1 MRSDIEEKCK
11 KAKACADYMATLSA
25 YSKNKM
31 ISTVRDAVSLY
42 EDDILSANR
51 EDVERCKDKP
61 ASFID
66 RLTLN
71 KKRLAAVRDGV
82 DKLISLADPIGEILD
97 EWVTEKTNLKI
108 RKVRTPLGVIGLIY
122 EARPNVTVDAVCLAL
137 KTGNAVVLRG
147 SKDAI
152 ATNKAIV
159 RAVKAELTRNG
170 FDDNVVQLIEDVSH
184 EGAELFMKQR
194 EYVDVLLPR
203 GSKEFIKSVVQK
215 ATIPVIET
223 GAGNCHAYVEKSAD
237 LKKAVDIIVNGKVS
251 RPSVCN
257 ALESLLIDKEV
268 AEKYIVPILS
278 ELERHGVAV
287 RGCPTT
293 KKLFPA
299 AQSLK
304 ESDLFAEYGNLI
316 ISVKVVDGI
325 DEAIKHIN
333 KYGTHHSEVIITED
347 ESAAEKF
354 LKRVDSAAV
363 YVNASTRFTDGCEFG
378 FGAEIGISTQKLH
391 ARGPMGLAELTS
403 YKYMIFGNGQIRE

>member
-82 DKLISLADPIGEILD
+82 DKLISIADPIGEILD

-170 FDDNVVQLIEDVSH
+170 LDDNVVQLIEDVSH

>member
-82 DKLISLADPIGEILD
+82 DKLISIADPIGEILD

-268 AEKYIVPILS
+268 AETYIVPILS

-299 AQSLK
+299 AQSLT

-354 LKRVDSAAV
+354 LKGVDSAAV

-378 FGAEIGISTQKLH
+378 FGAEMGISTQKLH

>member
-31 ISTVRDAVSLY
+31 ISTVCDAVSLY

-82 DKLISLADPIGEILD
+82 DKLISIADPIGEILD

-170 FDDNVVQLIEDVSH
+170 LDDNVVQLIEDVSH

-237 LKKAVDIIVNGKVS
+237 LKKAVDIIINGKVS

-378 FGAEIGISTQKLH
+378 FGAEMGISTQKLH

>member
-82 DKLISLADPIGEILD
+82 DKLISIADPIGEILD

-268 AEKYIVPILS
+268 AETYIVPILS

-287 RGCPTT
+287 RGCSTT

-316 ISVKVVDGI
+316 ISVIVVDGI

-354 LKRVDSAAV
+354 LKGVDSAAV

-378 FGAEIGISTQKLH
+378 FGAEMGISTQKLH

>member
-25 YSKNKM
+25 YNKNKM

>member
-1 MRSDIEEKCK
+1 M
-11 KAKACADYMATLSA
+11 
-25 YSKNKM
+25 
-31 ISTVRDAVSLY
+31 
-42 EDDILSANR
+42 
-51 EDVERCKDKP
+51 
-61 ASFID
+61 
-66 RLTLN
+66 
-71 KKRLAAVRDGV
+71 
-82 DKLISLADPIGEILD
+82 
-97 EWVTEKTNLKI
+97 
-108 RKVRTPLGVIGLIY
+108 IY
-122 EARPNVTVDAVCLAL
+122 EERPNVTVDAVCLAL

-170 FDDNVVQLIEDVSH
+170 LDDNVVQLIEDVSH

-325 DEAIKHIN
+325 DEAIKQDR
-333 KYGTHHSEVIITED
+333 KSV
-347 ESAAEKF
+347 
-354 LKRVDSAAV
+354 V
-363 YVNASTRFTDGCEFG
+363 
-378 FGAEIGISTQKLH
+378 
-391 ARGPMGLAELTS
+391 
-403 YKYMIFGNGQIRE
+403 

>member
-82 DKLISLADPIGEILD
+82 DKLISIADPIGEILD

-378 FGAEIGISTQKLH
+378 FGAEMGISTQKLH

>member
-82 DKLISLADPIGEILD
+82 DKLISIADPIGEILD

-137 KTGNAVVLRG
+137 KTGNAVVFRG
-147 SKDAI
+147 SKHSNAP
-152 ATNKAIV
+152 NKAIV
-159 RAVKAELTRNG
+159 SDVKAKLTRNG

-378 FGAEIGISTQKLH
+378 FGAEMGISTQKLH

>member
-42 EDDILSANR
+42 EDDILSANI

-82 DKLISLADPIGEILD
+82 DKLISIADPIGEILD

-170 FDDNVVQLIEDVSH
+170 LDDNVVQLIEDVSH

-378 FGAEIGISTQKLH
+378 FGAEMGISTQKLH

>member
-25 YSKNKM
+25 YNKNKM

-378 FGAEIGISTQKLH
+378 FGAEMGISTQKLH

>member
-25 YSKNKM
+25 YNKNKM

-82 DKLISLADPIGEILD
+82 DKLISIADPIGEILD

-268 AEKYIVPILS
+268 AETYIVPILS

-316 ISVKVVDGI
+316 ISVIVVDGI

-354 LKRVDSAAV
+354 LKGVDSAAV

-378 FGAEIGISTQKLH
+378 FGAEMGISTQKLH

>member
-42 EDDILSANR
+42 EDDILSANI

-82 DKLISLADPIGEILD
+82 DKLISIADPIGEILD

-378 FGAEIGISTQKLH
+378 FGAEMGISTQKLH

>member
-31 ISTVRDAVSLY
+31 ISTVRAAVSLY
-42 EDDILSANR
+42 EDDILSANI

-82 DKLISLADPIGEILD
+82 DKLISIADPIGEILD

-170 FDDNVVQLIEDVSH
+170 LDDNVVQLIEDVSH

-378 FGAEIGISTQKLH
+378 FGAEMGISTQKLH

>member
-82 DKLISLADPIGEILD
+82 DKLISIADPIGEILD

-215 ATIPVIET
+215 ATMPVIET

-333 KYGTHHSEVIITED
+333 KYGTHHSEVIVTED

-378 FGAEIGISTQKLH
+378 FGAEMGISTQKLH

>member
-1 MRSDIEEKCK
+1 
-11 KAKACADYMATLSA
+11 
-25 YSKNKM
+25 M

-378 FGAEIGISTQKLH
+378 FGAEMGISTQKLH